1 VFVVIQWC
9 DSCRIHGHL
18 PNDRAPIARDA
29 TQNIFRMSGAHERHL
44 PFALACANESR
55 YTQIKKSKKRKR
67 LDHNPME
74 LLTMATHALSTS
86 ALSSSHSVD
95 DAPVACTQATSLQ
108 PSLLRRLYDAF
119 TAAQMRRAQ
128 REVDR
133 VLGPGSL
140 HRAFRA
146 ELPPER

>member
-1 VFVVIQWC
+1 
-9 DSCRIHGHL
+9 
-18 PNDRAPIARDA
+18 
-29 TQNIFRMSGAHERHL
+29 MSAAHERHL
-44 PFALACANESR
+44 ASALACANESR

-74 LLTMATHALSTS
+74 LLTMATHALPLH
-86 ALSSSHSVD
+86 ALSSSHIAN
-95 DAPVACTQATSLQ
+95 DAPAASTSLQ
-108 PSLLRRLYDAF
+108 PSL
-119 TAAQMRRAQ
+119 MRRAQ

-133 VLGPGSL
+133 ILGPGAL

>member
-1 VFVVIQWC
+1 
-9 DSCRIHGHL
+9 
-18 PNDRAPIARDA
+18 
-29 TQNIFRMSGAHERHL
+29 MSGAHERHL
-44 PFALACANESR
+44 PFALACANELR
-55 YTQIKKSKKRKR
+55 YTTIKKSKKRKR

-74 LLTMATHALSTS
+74 LLTMATDALSSS
-86 ALSSSHSVD
+86 ALSSHIADAD
-95 DAPVACTQATSLQ
+95 DAAVASTPAASLQ
-108 PSLLRRLYDAF
+108 PSLMRRLYDAF

-133 VLGPGSL
+133 ILGPGSL

>member
-1 VFVVIQWC
+1 M
-9 DSCRIHGHL
+9 S
-18 PNDRAPIARDA
+18 RAHA
-29 TQNIFRMSGAHERHL
+29 RHL
-44 PFALACANESR
+44 ASALACVGESR
-55 YTQIKKSKKRKR
+55 YIPIKKNKKRKR
-67 LDHNPME
+67 LDHNPTE
-74 LLTMATHALSTS
+74 LLTMATHALPSS
-86 ALSSSHSVD
+86 ALSSSHIVDAD
-95 DAPVACTQATSLQ
+95 DAPVASAPAISLQ

-133 VLGPGSL
+133 ILGPGSL